1 LTLVGL
7 FLYCNVQRLTLI
19 LGNFL
24 KFLGG
29 WGVVFY
35 ANSFGIFENLDCG
48 YGTVFMSYPSACPKT
63 GWWG

>member
-29 WGVVFY
+29 WGVWF
-35 ANSFGIFENLDCG
+35 LDRD
-48 YGTVFMSYPSACPKT
+48 F
-63 GWWG
+63 